1 MKRTMFFGIF
11 ILVAS
16 LPFGCATGP
25 QFSMVQP
32 NMVSESPDE
41 GRIFFYRTS
50 ALGAAIKP
58 AVMLNGEK
66 VGKAIAKG
74 FFFVD
79 RPAGDYEVVTST
91 EVKRK
96 VSFVLEKGQTRFI
109 KFNVSMGFFAGH
121 VYGELVDESVGMS
134 EIVNCKYT
142 GGDTS

>member
-1 MKRTMFFGIF
+1 MKRTMFFGIL
-11 ILVAS
+11 ILVAC

-25 QFSMVQP
+25 KFSMVQP

-58 AVMLNGEK
+58 SVMLNGEK

-96 VSFVLEKGQTRFI
+96 VSFVLEKGQTKFI
-109 KFNVSMGFFAGH
+109 KFNISMGFFVGH
-121 VYGELVDESVGMS
+121 VYG
-134 EIVNCKYT
+134 
-142 GGDTS
+142 TSG